1 MPSNSSK
8 ASALF
13 KCKTY
18 EDWLKLI
25 KVWRHF
31 ADLPANQQ
39 GPALV
44 LPLKVETLDA
54 VLETDDTEITKD
66 DDVDAIIN
74 RLNKLFKN
82 ESITTKYIALEASP
96 RSIWNIQ
103 KVIKYVYWGL
113 SEWVWHDTL
122 QTKSYGI
129 VKSDDILV
137 YRLPK

>member
-1 MPSNSSK
+1 M
-8 ASALF
+8 
-13 KCKTY
+13 
-18 EDWLKLI
+18 
-25 KVWRHF
+25 WRHF

-74 RLNKLFKN
+74 CLNKLFKN

-96 RSIWNIQ
+96 RSI
-103 KVIKYVYWGL
+103 
-113 SEWVWHDTL
+113 
-122 QTKSYGI
+122 
-129 VKSDDILV
+129 
-137 YRLPK
+137 